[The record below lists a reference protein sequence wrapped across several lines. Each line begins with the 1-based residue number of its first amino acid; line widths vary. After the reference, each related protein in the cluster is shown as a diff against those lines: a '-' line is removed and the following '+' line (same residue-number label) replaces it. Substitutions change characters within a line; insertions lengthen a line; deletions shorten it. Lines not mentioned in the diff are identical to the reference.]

1 MMQLNRRRF
10 LAISAAAGLAGRP
23 ASAGATARWRGVA
36 LGARAQMHL
45 AGLSEADAAP
55 VIGSVVAEIAR
66 LEDIFSLYRPQ
77 SVISRLNRD
86 GHFAA
91 PPAELLQLCS
101 LASALH
107 QASDGAFDPTV
118 QPLWTDLANAA
129 ATGSVPDPDRIA
141 RARALVDW
149 TRVHV
154 DSARI
159 SFERPGMAI
168 TLNGI
173 AQGFITDRIAAR
185 LGRFGLTDVL
195 VDIGEIMAMGR
206 SPDGGPWR
214 VGIAG
219 SGAGCCR
226 DRIRLSDRALATS
239 APFGTVLGDAGRT
252 GHILDPETGLTARQA
267 RQVSVSA
274 RRADVADGLS
284 TALCV
289 MDAARGVAA
298 LTRFPDA
305 RIESRVN
312 WMGSASESRNQLT
325 AAKGKACD
333 ASEFVY

>member
-1 MMQLNRRRF
+1 MTQLNRRRF
-10 LAISAAAGLAGRP
+10 LAISAAAGLAGIP
-23 ASAGATARWRGVA
+23 AAAARATARWRGVA
-36 LGARAQMHL
+36 LGARAEMHL

-86 GHFAA
+86 GHFTA
-91 PPAELLQLCS
+91 PPGELLQLCS

-129 ATGSVPDPDRIA
+129 AAGLAPDPDRIA
-141 RARALVDW
+141 RARALIDW
-149 TRVHV
+149 TGVHV

-159 SFERPGMAI
+159 SFDRPGMAI
-168 TLNGI
+168 TLNGV
-173 AQGFITDRIAAR
+173 AQGFITDRIATR
-185 LGRFGLTDVL
+185 LRGFGLTDVL
-195 VDIGEIMAMGR
+195 VDIGEIRAMGR

-214 VGIAG
+214 IGIAG
-219 SGAGCCR
+219 SGAECCR

-239 APFGTVLGDAGRT
+239 APFGTVMDDAGRI
-252 GHILDPETGLTARQA
+252 GHILDPETGLTALKL

-284 TALCV
+284 TALCA
-289 MDAARGVAA
+289 MDATRGAAA
-298 LTRFPDA
+298 LTRFPGA
-305 RIESRVN
+305 RIENRVIQV
-312 WMGSASESRNQLT
+312 GSASGSPENAPLQ
-325 AAKGKACD
+325 K
-333 ASEFVY
+333 V